1 MSFGQTV
8 PSGYYVSNSSDEDCF
23 YVDKDGNFYFK
34 KETGWSWVHTD
45 KWNFDHICNVET
57 VNAKQ
62 GFDVSVDNHDGRGME
77 VKVSAHIGVTVSDV
91 MKWSYVN
98 PDGNQAKVWVGAD
111 GGPGK
116 GVSMD
121 AGVWYDKHGD
131 LHLKLS
137 TCNVIPHVDFGGE
150 VVINPKTLSNL
161 EKPTSVD
168 TAVATG
174 IAEGATLGLVT
185 KPPKILTQSVAVVH
199 KIGNTVGGWLKKL

>member
-1 MSFGQTV
+1 MSFGQEV

-57 VNAKQ
+57 VNSKQ
-62 GFDVSVDNHDGRGME
+62 GFDVSVDNHDDRGLE

-137 TCNVIPHVDFGGE
+137 TCNVIPHVDFGG
-150 VVINPKTLSNL
+150 VLVINPKTIDDLD
-161 EKPTSVD
+161 KPTDVD
-168 TAVATG
+168 RAVATG
-174 IAEGATLGLVT
+174 IAEGATLGIVT

>member
-8 PSGYYVSNSSDEDCF
+8 PSGYYISNSSDEDCF
-23 YVDKDGNFYFK
+23 YVDKYGNFSFK
-34 KETGWSWVHTD
+34 KETGKEWVHTD

-57 VNAKQ
+57 VNAEQ

-98 PDGNQAKVWVGAD
+98 PDGNQAKVWAGVD

-161 EKPTSVD
+161 EKPTPVD

-174 IAEGATLGLVT
+174 IAEGATLGIVT

-199 KIGNTVGGWLKKL
+199 KLGNTVGGWLKKL